1 MVYFLLYTNKE
12 LKRILPVEEEPIIE
26 ETPQIETKPQFQSR
40 LNVPIQTPPLPQ
52 TPQPA
57 AVAQV
62 NTNVI
67 NPLSGLTRTQQALLS
82 PSEQAIVQRK
92 I

>member
-1 MVYFLLYTNKE
+1 M
-12 LKRILPVEEEPIIE
+12 KRALPVEEPIIE
-26 ETPQIETKPQFQSR
+26 EPTQQEQVQPQFQSK

-52 TPQPA
+52 TPQLS

-82 PSEQAIVQRK
+82 PSEQALVQRK